1 MAYYYFDFRDA
12 KKQSRHGLLASLLTQ
27 LSSQSNPRHDI
38 LARLYATYQRGT
50 QEPADSTLTQTLKEM
65 LELPGQ
71 GPIYIIIDALDEC
84 PNTSGLPTACEKVL
98 DLVEELVELQLANV
112 HICVTSRPEID
123 IRTVLEPLT
132 TLRVSLHDE
141 NGQMQDITDY
151 VTKVVRSDRRM
162 RKWREQDKQLVIKVL
177 SEKADGM

>member
-12 KKQSRHGLLASLLTQ
+12 KKQNRHGLLASLLTQ

-38 LARLYATYQRGT
+38 LAHLYSTHQRGT

-84 PNTSGLPTACEKVL
+84 PNTSGLPTAREKVL
-98 DLVEELVELQLANV
+98 DLVEELVELQVANV

-132 TLRVSLHDE
+132 MLRVSLHDE
-141 NGQMQDITDY
+141 DGQKQDIADY
-151 VTKVVRSDRRM
+151 VTRVVRSDRRL
-162 RKWREQDKQLVIKVL
+162 RRWREQDKQLVIKVL
-177 SEKADGM
+177 LDKADGM

>member
-1 MAYYYFDFRDA
+1 
-12 KKQSRHGLLASLLTQ
+12 
-27 LSSQSNPRHDI
+27 
-38 LARLYATYQRGT
+38 
-50 QEPADSTLTQTLKEM
+50 M

-84 PNTSGLPTACEKVL
+84 PNTSGLPTAREKVL

-112 HICVTSRPEID
+112 HICVTSRPEIN

-151 VTKVVRSDRRM
+151 VTEVVRSDRRM

-177 SEKADGM
+177 SEKADRM